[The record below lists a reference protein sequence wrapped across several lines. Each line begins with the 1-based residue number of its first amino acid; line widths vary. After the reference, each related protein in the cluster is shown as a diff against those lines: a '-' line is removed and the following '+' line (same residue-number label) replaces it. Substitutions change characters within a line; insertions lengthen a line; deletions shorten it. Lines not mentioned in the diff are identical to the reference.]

1 MTSGEGSGLGEIR
14 SINYQK
20 VTELS
25 GLIKILQD
33 PHEILQLGGQ
43 MLDSSSKEILITV
56 SSANTFLRQSKSGI
70 LQKLFYMLDNGKTG
84 IDTIK
89 ILTPVNDLV
98 FNVLEG
104 LYKKY
109 PNIQAKTIE
118 EPELQIQVTILI
130 VDRKSCLVIE
140 LKDDSKP
147 VPEEAMGTATY
158 SKSGPTVMSYFT
170 IFETLWK
177 QSELYAKLQA
187 HEAAQRE
194 FFNLAAHEL
203 RTPIQPIL
211 GLSESILM
219 KGENRDL
226 DHYHT
231 IILRNARRLQTL
243 AENILDVT
251 KIEANNVGL
260 RKESVDLHSLI
271 FEVIKDF
278 KGKISSDCQLIEQ
291 GEEKGSEQ
299 RNFPFLQRDIK
310 ILLRPE
316 VNIQYSGQQ
325 QQENHNQGGGD
336 ERENV
341 VSSHAA
347 SSESPP
353 PLMVLIDRNRIEQ
366 VLNNLISNALW
377 SVTYGKERNKD
388 LKIEGVN
395 GKDGNGRYIE
405 VSTQIDSTHNRVIV
419 TVKDNGEGISQD
431 MFPKLFTKFAT
442 KDDRGLGLGLYICK
456 GIVEAHGGEIWAE
469 NKQVDKTND
478 SGAAFR
484 FSLPI
489 GKALK

>member
-1 MTSGEGSGLGEIR
+1 MTSDEDSGLGQTR
-14 SINYQK
+14 SNNYQK
-20 VTELS
+20 VTEVS
-25 GLIKILQD
+25 GLIKILKD
-33 PHEILQLGGQ
+33 PGEILQLGGQ

-70 LQKLFYMLDNGKTG
+70 LHKLVDMLDNGKTG
-84 IDTIK
+84 IDTIR

-98 FNVLEG
+98 FNVLDG
-104 LYKKY
+104 LHKKY
-109 PNIQAKTIE
+109 PNIQVKTIE

-260 RKESVDLHSLI
+260 RKESVDLHTLI
-271 FEVIKDF
+271 SEVIEDF
-278 KGKISSDCQLIEQ
+278 KGKI
-291 GEEKGSEQ
+291 
-299 RNFPFLQRDIK
+299 
-310 ILLRPE
+310 
-316 VNIQYSGQQ
+316 
-325 QQENHNQGGGD
+325 
-336 ERENV
+336 
-341 VSSHAA
+341 A
-347 SSESPP
+347 
-353 PLMVLIDRNRIEQ
+353 
-366 VLNNLISNALW
+366 
-377 SVTYGKERNKD
+377 
-388 LKIEGVN
+388 
-395 GKDGNGRYIE
+395 
-405 VSTQIDSTHNRVIV
+405 
-419 TVKDNGEGISQD
+419 
-431 MFPKLFTKFAT
+431 
-442 KDDRGLGLGLYICK
+442 
-456 GIVEAHGGEIWAE
+456 
-469 NKQVDKTND
+469 ND
-478 SGAAFR
+478 S
-484 FSLPI
+484 
-489 GKALK
+489 

>member
-1 MTSGEGSGLGEIR
+1 LTADKSFEYGQAQFN
-14 SINYQK
+14 NYQRVSK
-20 VTELS
+20 ES
-25 GLIKILQD
+25 GLIKISQD

-70 LQKLFYMLDNGKTG
+70 LHKLFNMLDNRKTCV
-84 IDTIK
+84 DTIR
-89 ILTPVNDLV
+89 ILTSANDLV

-104 LYKKY
+104 LHKKY
-109 PNIQAKTIE
+109 PSIQVKTTE

-130 VDRKSCLVIE
+130 VDRRSCLVIE

-147 VPEEAMGTATY
+147 IPEEAMGTATY
-158 SKSGPTVMSYFT
+158 SKSEPTVMSYFT

-219 KGENRDL
+219 KDKNIDL
-226 DHYHT
+226 NHYHT
-231 IILRNARRLQTL
+231 VILRNARRLQTL

-251 KIEANNVGL
+251 KIEANNVSL
-260 RKESVDLHSLI
+260 RKESRDLHSLI
-271 FEVIKDF
+271 SEVIEDF
-278 KGKISSDCQLIEQ
+278 KGKIANDSQMMEQ
-291 GEEKGSEQ
+291 GEEGGSEQ
-299 RNFPFLQRDIK
+299 RNFPLLQKDVK

-316 VNIQYSGQQ
+316 VNIQYSEQL
-325 QQENHNQGGGD
+325 QQENHNRGVG

-341 VSSHAA
+341 VSPHAT
-347 SSESPP
+347 SSASPP
-353 PLMVLIDRNRIEQ
+353 PLMVLIDRNRIVQ

-377 SVTYGKERNKD
+377 SVTYGSDRNKD
-388 LKIEGVN
+388 LKINGVK
-395 GKDGNGRYIE
+395 GEDGNERYIE
-405 VSTQIDSTHNRVIV
+405 VSTQIDSLHNRVIV
-419 TVKDNGEGISQD
+419 TVTDNGEGISQD
-431 MFPKLFTKFAT
+431 VFPKLFTKFAT
-442 KDDRGLGLGLYICK
+442 KNDRGLGLGLYICR
-456 GIVEAHGGEIWAE
+456 GIVEAHGGTIWAE
-469 NKQVDKTND
+469 NKQVDKTNV

-489 GKALK
+489 GGH

>member
-1 MTSGEGSGLGEIR
+1 
-14 SINYQK
+14 
-20 VTELS
+20 
-25 GLIKILQD
+25 
-33 PHEILQLGGQ
+33 

-70 LQKLFYMLDNGKTG
+70 LHKLFNMLDKGKTG
-84 IDTIK
+84 IDTIR

-104 LYKKY
+104 LHKKY
-109 PNIQAKTIE
+109 PNIQVKTIE
-118 EPELQIQVTILI
+118 EPGLLIQVTILI

-147 VPEEAMGTATY
+147 VPEEAMGTATF
-158 SKSGPTVMSYFT
+158 SESGPTVMSYFT

-271 FEVIKDF
+271 SEVIEDF
-278 KGKISSDCQLIEQ
+278 KDKIASDSQILEQ
-291 GEEKGSEQ
+291 GEEGGTEQ
-299 RNFPFLQRDIK
+299 RNVALLQKDIK

-316 VNIQYSGQQ
+316 VNTQYSGQR
-325 QQENHNQGGGD
+325 QQENHNRGFR

-341 VSSHAA
+341 MSPHAA
-347 SSESPP
+347 SSGSKPP
-353 PLMVLIDRNRIEQ
+353 VMIVIDRGRVVQ
-366 VLNNLISNALW
+366 VLSNLISNALW
-377 SVTYGKERNKD
+377 SVTYRRERNKD

-395 GKDGNGRYIE
+395 GEDGTWRYIE
-405 VSTQIDSTHNRVIV
+405 VSTQIDSTHNRVTV

-431 MFPKLFTKFAT
+431 VFPKLFTKFAT

-456 GIVEAHGGEIWAE
+456 GIVEAHGGTIWAE

-478 SGAAFR
+478 SGATFR

-489 GKALK
+489 GGD

>member
-1 MTSGEGSGLGEIR
+1 MTADRGSGFGQTQFN
-14 SINYQK
+14 NYQG
-20 VTELS
+20 VSEVS

-70 LQKLFYMLDNGKTG
+70 LRKLFNILDNGKTG
-84 IDTIK
+84 VDTIR

-104 LYKKY
+104 LHKKY
-109 PNIQAKTIE
+109 PNIQVKTIE

-158 SKSGPTVMSYFT
+158 SESGPTVMSYFT

-219 KGENRDL
+219 KDKNIDL
-226 DHYHT
+226 NHYHT
-231 IILRNARRLQTL
+231 VILRNARRLQTL

-251 KIEANNVGL
+251 KIEANNVSL
-260 RKESVDLHSLI
+260 RKESVDLHFLI
-271 FEVIKDF
+271 SEVIEGFKD
-278 KGKISSDCQLIEQ
+278 KIADDSQMMEQ
-291 GEEKGSEQ
+291 GEEGGSEQ
-299 RNFPFLQRDIK
+299 RIFPLLQKDVKIFLC
-310 ILLRPE
+310 PE
-316 VNIQYSGQQ
+316 VNSHYSGQR
-325 QQENHNQGGGD
+325 QQENHNVGVG

-341 VSSHAA
+341 VSSHAT
-347 SSESPP
+347 SSASPP
-353 PLMVLIDRNRIEQ
+353 PLMILVDRNRIVQ

-377 SVTYGKERNKD
+377 SVTYGSDRNKD
-388 LKIEGVN
+388 LNINGVK
-395 GKDGNGRYIE
+395 GEDGNERNIE
-405 VSTQIDSTHNRVIV
+405 VSTQIDSLHNNVIV

-431 MFPKLFTKFAT
+431 VFPKLFTKFAT
-442 KDDRGLGLGLYICK
+442 KNDRGLGLGLYICR
-456 GIVEAHGGEIWAE
+456 GIVEAHGGTIWAE
-469 NKQVDKTND
+469 NKQVDKTNV

-489 GKALK
+489 GAAQK